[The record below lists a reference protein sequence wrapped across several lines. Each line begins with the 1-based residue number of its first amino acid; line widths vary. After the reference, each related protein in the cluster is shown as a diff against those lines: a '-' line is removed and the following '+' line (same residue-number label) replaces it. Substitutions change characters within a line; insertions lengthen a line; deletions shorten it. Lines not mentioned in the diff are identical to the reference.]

1 MAPQNKFADNRDALE
16 DLCRRRFFYRPAFE
30 IYGGTA
36 GFWTYGPPGS
46 AVKNNL
52 IALWRKHFVIEESL
66 MEVEDTCIMP
76 HPVLKAS
83 GHVDR
88 FTDFM
93 VKDLKDPSKFYRADK
108 LLEDHMEVMMAAKG
122 VTPAQREE
130 YEKVKNMAD
139 GYTKDEL
146 HAVLQQYGVK
156 SPETKNDL
164 SEPYAFNLMFPTP
177 IGPSGLVQGYLR
189 PETAQGIFLNYPFC
203 LEQNGGQMPFGVAQI
218 GKAFR
223 NEIAPRQ
230 GLLRQRE
237 FTQAEIEFFCKPG
250 DKPHPKFASVA
261 HLELS
266 LFSSPQQLA
275 AQQATPRK
283 LGEAVAEGLIN
294 NETLGYFIARTFLL
308 SRRAG
313 ILAEHIRFRQHLPT
327 EMAHYASD
335 CWDMEVEMSYGWI
348 ECVGIAD
355 RSAFDL
361 TSHANATGKELSARE
376 KLETPVTEQ
385 AFVLGK
391 KAAAMIGKDFKA
403 QAKAVSAA
411 LAALSSDA
419 LVALSAKAQADG
431 SATLALDGGLEVT
444 LTAVQLEGKVESKTV
459 HERVYV
465 PNVVEPSF
473 GIDRLLTAIY
483 EHSYYVREGGEGE
496 EKGDKGKSAVRAVL
510 RLTPEVAPYKCIVCP
525 LDARVTDKYAPQ
537 LERLREHF
545 SQLGVQYKV
554 DETSASVGKRYAR
567 NDELG
572 IPFGIT
578 VDFDTLDEAS
588 HLFNT
593 VTLRERDSTDQLRVP
608 LAEVADAISKVCLG
622 SSDWAKLCATYPT
635 QEQAKA
641 APAAGS
647 TDPIAFLRAHNIEKL
662 LNAAVNDALEKR
674 PADPIKFIAEQLLAL
689 PL

>member
-1 MAPQNKFADNRDALE
+1 LFL
-16 DLCRRRFFYRPAFE
+16 
-30 IYGGTA
+30 T
-36 GFWTYGPPGS
+36 
-46 AVKNNL
+46 
-52 IALWRKHFVIEESL
+52 ALWRKHFVIEESL

-108 LLEDHMEVMMAAKG
+108 LLEDHMETMMAAKG
-122 VTPAQREE
+122 VTPEQREE

-146 HAVLQQYGVK
+146 HAVITQYGVK
-156 SPETKNDL
+156 SPETKNGL

-177 IGPSGLVQGYLR
+177 IGPSGLLQGYLR

-275 AQQATPRK
+275 AQQPKPRK
-283 LGEAVAEGLIN
+283 LGEAVAEGLIA
-294 NETLGYFIARTFLL
+294 NETLAYFIARTFLL

-313 ILAEHIRFRQHLPT
+313 ILGEHIRFRQHLPT

-361 TSHANATGKELSARE
+361 TSHAGATGKELSARE
-376 KLETPVTEQ
+376 KLETPITEQ
-385 AFVLGK
+385 AFVLSK
-391 KAAAMIGKDFKA
+391 KASAMIGKDFKA

-419 LVALSAKAQADG
+419 LGALSALAQADG
-431 SATLALDGGLEVT
+431 TAKLALDGGVEVS

-483 EHSYYVREGGEGE
+483 EHSYYVR
-496 EKGDKGKSAVRAVL
+496 
-510 RLTPEVAPYKCIVCP
+510 
-525 LDARVTDKYAPQ
+525 
-537 LERLREHF
+537 
-545 SQLGVQYKV
+545 
-554 DETSASVGKRYAR
+554 
-567 NDELG
+567 
-572 IPFGIT
+572 
-578 VDFDTLDEAS
+578 
-588 HLFNT
+588 
-593 VTLRERDSTDQLRVP
+593 
-608 LAEVADAISKVCLG
+608 
-622 SSDWAKLCATYPT
+622 
-635 QEQAKA
+635 
-641 APAAGS
+641 
-647 TDPIAFLRAHNIEKL
+647 
-662 LNAAVNDALEKR
+662 
-674 PADPIKFIAEQLLAL
+674 
-689 PL
+689 